1 MIMNPKP
8 DTSKDTTSHCIAMSI
23 LQDAKKFKQNCKG
36 KRSCDYHD
44 YERFKQELLLNDC
57 YGYEKQLADIL
68 GV

>member
-1 MIMNPKP
+1 
-8 DTSKDTTSHCIAMSI
+8 MSI